1 MREIASVVS
10 KGIVGM
16 VGTAV
21 GLSPAKFV
29 AMIAPPVEASVWITF
44 MSGISG
50 LCLTWLMCYSIWLTI
65 KAKKRAAAKDADETN
80 ESEIG
85 D

>member
-1 MREIASVVS
+1 MREIASVVL

-29 AMIAPPVEASVWITF
+29 AIITPPVEAGVWITF
-44 MSGISG
+44 VAGISG
-50 LCLTWLMCYSIWLTI
+50 LCLTWLMSYSIWLTI
-65 KAKKRAAAKDADETN
+65 KAKKRAAARDADDTS
-80 ESEIG
+80 ESETG